1 MTTEPTRVSARAP
14 HGESAAPAPRTPR
27 RWTRRAILAFAALT
41 AAAAATA
48 AGFAWTTTASAQS
61 TTITVA
67 TNGSDANPG
76 TVAAPLKTLQ
86 AAVDKAAPGTVIQ
99 IRGGTYAPSANV
111 QISKNGTASQPITM
125 RAYGSEKVVIDGEN
139 MPHTPAP
146 VGGSIPRAERG
157 AFHIE
162 GDHWRFERLE
172 IIHGPYGIFALDSN
186 NNVYDRLITRDNY
199 ESGLHIQGASANNRI
214 VNLDAYG
221 NRDPRKNGESADG
234 LAIKEGSGT
243 GNTVVGARLWNNAD
257 DGFDA
262 WEFLSPIRIENSVAY
277 GNGYNHWNLPNYS
290 GDGNGFKMG
299 GGDPDPAANHVVV
312 NSMAWRNSAHGFTDN
327 GNPGSMQIN
336 RSTAWKNGKTGF
348 DFDSSTS
355 RLTANLAV
363 NNATAVALGSS
374 TGSGN
379 SWDIKSKWV
388 DADLA
393 SASAAVITGPRA
405 SNGSIAATN
414 FLVPKQYTNL
424 GATFA

>member
-1 MTTEPTRVSARAP
+1 MTTTASA
-14 HGESAAPAPRTPR
+14 PR
-27 RWTRRAILAFAALT
+27 RWTRKAVLALAALT

-48 AGFAWTTTASAQS
+48 FVFTGTQAFAQTA
-61 TTITVA
+61 TITVA
-67 TNGSDANPG
+67 TNGNDANPG
-76 TVAAPLKTLQ
+76 TVDSPLKTIQ

-99 IRGGTYAPSANV
+99 IRGGTYAPSTNIQV
-111 QISKNGTASQPITM
+111 NSNGTASAPITM
-125 RAYGSEKVVIDGEN
+125 RAYGTEKVVIDGEN
-139 MPHTPAP
+139 MPYTPGA
-146 VGGSIPRAERG
+146 VDSSIPRADRG
-157 AFHIE
+157 ALHVE

-172 IIHGPYGIFALDSN
+172 IIHGPYAIFALDSN

-199 ESGLHIQGASANNRI
+199 ESGLHIQGASSNNRI
-214 VNLDAYG
+214 VNLDSYG

-243 GNTVVGARLWNNAD
+243 GNTVIGARLWNNAD

-262 WEFLSPIRIENSVAY
+262 WEFLSPIRIEDSVAY
-277 GNGYNHWNLPNYS
+277 GNGYNYWNIPNYS

-312 NSMAWRNSAHGFTDN
+312 NSMAWKNSAHGFTDN
-327 GNPGSMQIN
+327 GNPGSMQIS

-355 RLTANLAV
+355 TLTANLAV
-363 NNATAVALGSS
+363 NNAAPVALGSS

-379 SWDIKSKWV
+379 SWNIKSKWV

-393 SASAAVITGPRA
+393 NTSTSAITGARA
-405 SNGSIAATN
+405 SDGSIPSTN
-414 FLVPKQYTNL
+414 FLVPKSYPNL
-424 GATFA
+424 GATFV